1 MSLKRAVKAVG
12 FKDFMK
18 MGLALATSRKMAI
31 AVPPKNEALRCNK
44 VIETN
49 IIGRELSDQF
59 EIFAEV
65 AKMVTGAELSLI
77 NILDGNDQ
85 FTIGG
90 SGMTI
95 DPLLAMP
102 QKLSVCQFALSNIEP
117 LIIGDFS
124 KDERFSGTY
133 ITKPPISAKAYA
145 GFPLITKEGFVL
157 GTLCVF
163 YHSPSQ
169 ISDEQ
174 IRLMKQLAKA
184 VTDQIILRNEQANL
198 NAEKIAAMLGR
209 FLRFAPKGKID
220 ELVGFLNFCANGI
233 APPEILQKLRKDKI
247 VAKVNGRFVLSQDGN
262 DLKNEL
268 GLAERG
274 FLGNQPSEP
283 SVGRRLDDLL
293 SDLE

>member
-31 AVPPKNEALRCNK
+31 APPPKNEAKRRNK

-49 IIGRELSDQF
+49 IIGRELSSQF

-65 AKMVTGAELSLI
+65 AKMITGSQLSMI
-77 NILDGNDQ
+77 NILDGKDQ

-102 QKLSVCQFALSNIEP
+102 QRLSVCQFALSNPEP
-117 LIIGDFS
+117 LIIPDFS
-124 KDERFSGTY
+124 KDERFLESH
-133 ITKPPISAKAYA
+133 ITKPPVSARAYS
-145 GFPLITKEGFVL
+145 GFPLVTKEGYVI

-163 YHSPSQ
+163 YHSPSN

-184 VTDQIILRNEQANL
+184 ITDQIILRSEQATL

-209 FLRFAPKGKID
+209 FVRFAPKGKID
-220 ELVGFLNFCANGI
+220 ELIGFLNFCVMGS
-233 APPEILQKLRKDKI
+233 APMNVLKKLEKDNI
-247 VAKVNGRFVLSQDGN
+247 VSKEDGHFVLTKDGS

-268 GLAERG
+268 GLAEKG
-274 FLGNQPSEP
+274 YLGDQPNEP
-283 SVGRRLDDLL
+283 AVGRRLEDLL
-293 SDLE
+293 GELE

>member
-49 IIGRELSDQF
+49 IIGRELSSQF

-65 AKMVTGAELSLI
+65 AKMVTGAQLSLI

-117 LIIGDFS
+117 LIIADFS

-233 APPEILQKLRKDKI
+233 APPEILHKLKKDKI
-247 VAKVNGRFVLSQDGN
+247 IVKVNGSFVLSQDGN

>member
-1 MSLKRAVKAVG
+1 
-12 FKDFMK
+12 
-18 MGLALATSRKMAI
+18 
-31 AVPPKNEALRCNK
+31 
-44 VIETN
+44 
-49 IIGRELSDQF
+49 
-59 EIFAEV
+59 
-65 AKMVTGAELSLI
+65 
-77 NILDGNDQ
+77 
-85 FTIGG
+85 
-90 SGMTI
+90 MTI

-117 LIIGDFS
+117 LIIADFS
-124 KDERFSGTY
+124 KDERFSGTF

-220 ELVGFLNFCANGI
+220 ELIGFLNFCANGI

-247 VAKVNGRFVLSQDGN
+247 VVKVNGRFVLSQDGN
-262 DLKNEL
+262 DLKHEL

>member
-1 MSLKRAVKAVG
+1 
-12 FKDFMK
+12 
-18 MGLALATSRKMAI
+18 
-31 AVPPKNEALRCNK
+31 
-44 VIETN
+44 
-49 IIGRELSDQF
+49 
-59 EIFAEV
+59 
-65 AKMVTGAELSLI
+65 MVTGAELSLI

-117 LIIGDFS
+117 LIIADFS

-233 APPEILQKLRKDKI
+233 APPEILHKLKKDKI
-247 VAKVNGRFVLSQDGN
+247 IVKVNGSFVLSQDGN

>member
-31 AVPPKNEALRCNK
+31 ATPPKNEAQRCNK

-65 AKMVTGAELSLI
+65 AKMVTGAQTSLI

-117 LIIGDFS
+117 LIIADFS

-169 ISDEQ
+169 ITDEQ
-174 IRLMKQLAKA
+174 TRLMKQLAKA

-233 APPEILQKLRKDKI
+233 APPEILHKLKRDKI
-247 VAKVNGRFVLSQDGN
+247 VVKVNGRFVLSQDGN

>member
-31 AVPPKNEALRCNK
+31 ASPPKNEVQRCNK
-44 VIETN
+44 VKETN
-49 IIGRELSDQF
+49 IIGRELSSQF

-65 AKMVTGAELSLI
+65 AKMITGAQLGMI
-77 NILDGNDQ
+77 NILDGKDQ

-102 QKLSVCQFALSNIEP
+102 QKLSVCQFALSNPEP
-117 LIIGDFS
+117 LIIPDFS
-124 KDERFSGTY
+124 EDERFSKTH
-133 ITKPPISAKAYA
+133 ITKPPISAQAYS
-145 GFPLITKEGFVL
+145 GFPLVTKEGFVL

-163 YHSPSQ
+163 YHSPSR
-169 ISDEQ
+169 ISNEQ

-184 VTDQIILRNEQANL
+184 VTDQIVLRNEQANL
-198 NAEKIAAMLGR
+198 NAEKVAAMLGK
-209 FLRFAPKGKID
+209 FLRFAPEGRID
-220 ELVGFLNFCANGI
+220 ELIGFLNFCANGA
-233 APPEILQKLRKDKI
+233 APSEILTKLKKDNI
-247 VAKVNGRFVLSQDGN
+247 VVKVDGHFVLSQDGN

-268 GLAERG
+268 GLADRG
-274 FLGNQPSEP
+274 YLGNQPSEP

>member
-49 IIGRELSDQF
+49 IIGRELSSQF

-65 AKMVTGAELSLI
+65 AKMVTGAQLSLI

-117 LIIGDFS
+117 LIIADFS

-169 ISDEQ
+169 ITDEQ
-174 IRLMKQLAKA
+174 TRLMKQLAKA

-274 FLGNQPSEP
+274 FLGNQTNEP

>member
-31 AVPPKNEALRCNK
+31 AAPPKNEAQRCNK

-65 AKMVTGAELSLI
+65 AKMVTGAQTSLI

-169 ISDEQ
+169 ISC
-174 IRLMKQLAKA
+174 LLY
-184 VTDQIILRNEQANL
+184 T
-198 NAEKIAAMLGR
+198 
-209 FLRFAPKGKID
+209 
-220 ELVGFLNFCANGI
+220 
-233 APPEILQKLRKDKI
+233 
-247 VAKVNGRFVLSQDGN
+247 S
-262 DLKNEL
+262 
-268 GLAERG
+268 
-274 FLGNQPSEP
+274 PSP
-283 SVGRRLDDLL
+283 RD
-293 SDLE
+293 

>member
-31 AVPPKNEALRCNK
+31 AAPPKNEAQRCNK

-65 AKMVTGAELSLI
+65 AKMVTGAQTSLI

-117 LIIGDFS
+117 LIIADFS

-209 FLRFAPKGKID
+209 FLRFAPKGK
-220 ELVGFLNFCANGI
+220 N
-233 APPEILQKLRKDKI
+233 R
-247 VAKVNGRFVLSQDGN
+247 
-262 DLKNEL
+262 
-268 GLAERG
+268 
-274 FLGNQPSEP
+274 
-283 SVGRRLDDLL
+283 
-293 SDLE
+293 

>member
-31 AVPPKNEALRCNK
+31 ASPPKNEVQRCNK

-49 IIGRELSDQF
+49 IIGRELSSQF

-65 AKMVTGAELSLI
+65 AKMITGAKLGMI
-77 NILDGNDQ
+77 NILDGKDQ

-102 QKLSVCQFALSNIEP
+102 QKLSVCQFALSNPEP
-117 LIIGDFS
+117 LIIPDLS
-124 KDERFSGTY
+124 EDERFSETH
-133 ITKPPISAKAYA
+133 ITKPPVSAKAYS
-145 GFPLITKEGFVL
+145 GFPLVTKEGFVL

-163 YHSPSQ
+163 YHSRSQ

-209 FLRFAPKGKID
+209 FLRFSPKGKID
-220 ELVGFLNFCANGI
+220 ELVGFLNFCANGA
-233 APPEILQKLRKDKI
+233 APPEILTKLKKDNI
-247 VAKVNGRFVLSQDGN
+247 VVKVDGCFVLSQDGN
-262 DLKNEL
+262 DLKDEL

-274 FLGNQPSEP
+274 YLGNQPSEP

>member
-49 IIGRELSDQF
+49 IIGRELSSQF

-65 AKMVTGAELSLI
+65 AKMVTGAQLSLI

-117 LIIGDFS
+117 LIIADFS

-209 FLRFAPKGKID
+209 FLRFAPKGNIY

-274 FLGNQPSEP
+274 FLGNQTNEP

>member
-31 AVPPKNEALRCNK
+31 ASPPKNEVQRCKK

-49 IIGRELSDQF
+49 IIGRELSSQF

-65 AKMVTGAELSLI
+65 AKMVTGGQLCMI
-77 NILDGNDQ
+77 NILDGKDQ

-102 QKLSVCQFALSNIEP
+102 QKLSVCQFALSDPEP
-117 LIIGDFS
+117 LIIPDLS
-124 KDERFSGTY
+124 EDERFSETH
-133 ITKPPISAKAYA
+133 ITKPPIGAKAYS
-145 GFPLITKEGFVL
+145 GFPLVTKEGFVL

-163 YHSPSQ
+163 YHSPLR
-169 ISDEQ
+169 IGDEQ

-198 NAEKIAAMLGR
+198 NAEKFAAMLGK

-220 ELVGFLNFCANGI
+220 ELIGFLNFCANGA
-233 APPEILQKLRKDKI
+233 APPEILAKLKKDNI
-247 VAKVNGRFVLSQDGN
+247 VVKVDGRFVLSRDGN

-268 GLAERG
+268 GLADRG
-274 FLGNQPSEP
+274 YLGNQPSEP

>member
-31 AVPPKNEALRCNK
+31 ASPPKNEAQRCNK

-65 AKMVTGAELSLI
+65 AKMVTGAEVSLI

-233 APPEILQKLRKDKI
+233 APPEILHKLKKDKI

>member
-49 IIGRELSDQF
+49 IIGRELSSQF

-65 AKMVTGAELSLI
+65 AKMVTGAQLSLI

-117 LIIGDFS
+117 LIIADFS

-233 APPEILQKLRKDKI
+233 APPEILHKLKRDKI
-247 VAKVNGRFVLSQDGN
+247 VVKVNGRFVLSQDGN

-274 FLGNQPSEP
+274 FLGNQTNEP

>member
-31 AVPPKNEALRCNK
+31 ATPPKNEAQRCNK

-65 AKMVTGAELSLI
+65 AKMVTGAQTSLI

-102 QKLSVCQFALSNIEP
+102 QNLSVCQFALSNIEP
-117 LIIGDFS
+117 LIIADFS
-124 KDERFSGTY
+124 KDERFSETY

-233 APPEILQKLRKDKI
+233 APPEILHKLRKDKI
-247 VAKVNGRFVLSQDGN
+247 VVKVNGRFVLSQDGN
-262 DLKNEL
+262 DLKHEL

>member
-31 AVPPKNEALRCNK
+31 AVPPKNEAQRCNK

-65 AKMVTGAELSLI
+65 AKMVTGAQTSLI

-117 LIIGDFS
+117 LIIADFS
-124 KDERFSGTY
+124 KDDRFSGTY

-220 ELVGFLNFCANGI
+220 ELIGFLNFCANGI

-247 VAKVNGRFVLSQDGN
+247 VVKVNGRFVLSQDGN

>member
-65 AKMVTGAELSLI
+65 AKMVTGAQTSLI

-117 LIIGDFS
+117 LIIADFS

-233 APPEILQKLRKDKI
+233 APPEILHKLKKDKI

>member
-31 AVPPKNEALRCNK
+31 ASPPKNEAQRCNK

-65 AKMVTGAELSLI
+65 AKMVTGAEVSLI

-233 APPEILQKLRKDKI
+233 APPEILHKLKRDKI
-247 VAKVNGRFVLSQDGN
+247 VVKVNDRFVLSQDGN

>member
-65 AKMVTGAELSLI
+65 AKMVTGAQTSLI

-117 LIIGDFS
+117 LIIADFS

-274 FLGNQPSEP
+274 FLGSQPSKP

-293 SDLE
+293 SNLE

>member
-31 AVPPKNEALRCNK
+31 ATPPKNEAQRCNK

-65 AKMVTGAELSLI
+65 AKMVTGAQASLI

-117 LIIGDFS
+117 LIIADFS
-124 KDERFSGTY
+124 KDERFSGTF

-233 APPEILQKLRKDKI
+233 APPEILHKLKRDKI

>member
-31 AVPPKNEALRCNK
+31 ASPPKNEAQRCKK

-49 IIGRELSDQF
+49 IIGRELSSQF
-59 EIFAEV
+59 EVFAEV
-65 AKMVTGAELSLI
+65 AKMVTGGHLCMI
-77 NILDGNDQ
+77 NILDGKDQ

-102 QKLSVCQFALSNIEP
+102 QKLSVCQFALSEPEP
-117 LIIGDFS
+117 LIVPDLS
-124 KDERFSGTY
+124 EDERFSETH
-133 ITKPPISAKAYA
+133 ITKPPIGAKAYS
-145 GFPLITKEGFVL
+145 GFPLVTKEGFVL

-163 YHSPSQ
+163 YHSPLR
-169 ISDEQ
+169 IGDEQ

-198 NAEKIAAMLGR
+198 NAEKFAAMLGK
-209 FLRFAPKGKID
+209 FLRFAPKGKIN
-220 ELVGFLNFCANGI
+220 ELIGFLNFCANGA
-233 APPEILQKLRKDKI
+233 APPEILTKLKKDNI
-247 VAKVNGRFVLSQDGN
+247 VVKVDGRFVLSRDGN

-274 FLGNQPSEP
+274 YLGNQPSDP

-293 SDLE
+293 SALE

>member
-49 IIGRELSDQF
+49 IIGRELSSQF

-65 AKMVTGAELSLI
+65 AKMVTGAQLSLI

-233 APPEILQKLRKDKI
+233 APPEILHKLKRDKI
-247 VAKVNGRFVLSQDGN
+247 VVKVNGRFVLSQDGN

-274 FLGNQPSEP
+274 FLGNQTNEP

>member
-31 AVPPKNEALRCNK
+31 AAPPKNEAQRCNK

-65 AKMVTGAELSLI
+65 AKMVTGAQTSLI

-117 LIIGDFS
+117 LIIADFS
-124 KDERFSGTY
+124 KDGRFSGTY

-233 APPEILQKLRKDKI
+233 APPEILHKLKRDKI
-247 VAKVNGRFVLSQDGN
+247 VVKVNGRFVLSQDGN